1 MLIQFVNPLNSSA
14 LAFPI
19 LECIHIVGFA
29 LSIGTIAIVDFRL
42 LDIGMRRQT
51 PAQLAKDTAVW
62 TLVGLGIM
70 LLSGMALYS
79 SDPDMYYLNYA
90 FLRKMLFLI
99 LAITF
104 NYTIHRKVV
113 ASGASP
119 GKSKAGGVD
128 IDPVVDGGRVRRNLY
143 RVFEPDS
150 RSQESL
156 THAARLLN
164 SFKRPRS
171 SRSCAGRVTFTR

>member
-42 LDIGMRRQT
+42 LDIGLRRQT
-51 PAQLAKDTAVW
+51 PAQLAKDTAAW

-90 FLRKMLFLI
+90 FLGKMLFLI

-104 NYTIHRKVV
+104 NYTIHRKV
-113 ASGASP
+113 AKANPTGAL
-119 GKSKAGGVD
+119 GVVVGGVSVLLWVS
-128 IDPVVDGGRVRRNLY
+128 VV
-143 RVFEPDS
+143 F
-150 RSQESL
+150 
-156 THAARLLN
+156 
-164 SFKRPRS
+164 
-171 SRSCAGRVTFTR
+171 AGLFIAFV

>member
-1 MLIQFVNPLNSSA
+1 MLIQFVNPLNSSP

-42 LDIGMRRQT
+42 LNIGMRRQT
-51 PAQLAKDTAVW
+51 PAQLAQDTAVW

-90 FLRKMLFLI
+90 FLGKMLFLI

-104 NYTIHRKVV
+104 HYTIHRRVV

-119 GKSKAGGVD
+119 GKTKVVAWLSIFLWMGVIFGGIFIGFLNPTLD
-128 IDPVVDGGRVRRNLY
+128 LKRV
-143 RVFEPDS
+143 
-150 RSQESL
+150 
-156 THAARLLN
+156 
-164 SFKRPRS
+164 
-171 SRSCAGRVTFTR
+171 

>member
-1 MLIQFVNPLNSSA
+1 MLTFMLIQFVNPLNSSP

-51 PAQLAKDTAVW
+51 PAQLAKDTGLW
-62 TLVGLGIM
+62 TLFGLAIM
-70 LLSGMALYS
+70 IFSGMALYS

-90 FLRKMLFLI
+90 FLGKMLFLI

-113 ASGASP
+113 AAGASP
-119 GKSKAGGVD
+119 GKTKLVAWISILLWMGVVFGG
-128 IDPVVDGGRVRRNLY
+128 IFIGFLNPTLNL
-143 RVFEPDS
+143 
-150 RSQESL
+150 
-156 THAARLLN
+156 
-164 SFKRPRS
+164 KKI
-171 SRSCAGRVTFTR
+171 

>member
-29 LSIGTIAIVDFRL
+29 LSIGTIVIVDFRL

-51 PAQLAKDTAVW
+51 PAQLARDTGVW

-90 FLRKMLFLI
+90 FLLKMLFLI

-104 NYTIHRKVV
+104 NYTVHRKVV

-119 GKSKAGGVD
+119 GKTKFVAWLSILLWMGVVFGG
-128 IDPVVDGGRVRRNLY
+128 IFIGFLNPTLNLKK
-143 RVFEPDS
+143 V
-150 RSQESL
+150 
-156 THAARLLN
+156 
-164 SFKRPRS
+164 
-171 SRSCAGRVTFTR
+171 

>member
-1 MLIQFVNPLNSSA
+1 MLTFMLIQFVNPLNSSP

-51 PAQLAKDTAVW
+51 PAQLGKDTAVW

-90 FLRKMLFLI
+90 FLGKMLFLI
-99 LAITF
+99 LAIIF
-104 NYTIHRKVV
+104 NYTIHRPALSRDLSPASTRLIACLSLLLWVSVIFGGIFIAVV
-113 ASGASP
+113 PAVP
-119 GKSKAGGVD
+119 G
-128 IDPVVDGGRVRRNLY
+128 
-143 RVFEPDS
+143 
-150 RSQESL
+150 
-156 THAARLLN
+156 
-164 SFKRPRS
+164 
-171 SRSCAGRVTFTR
+171 

>member
-42 LDIGMRRQT
+42 LDMGLRRQT

-90 FLRKMLFLI
+90 FLGKMLFLI
-99 LAITF
+99 LAILF
-104 NYTIHRKVV
+104 NYTVHRKVL
-113 ASGASP
+113 AAGASP
-119 GKSKAGGVD
+119 GKTKLVACISILLWMGVVFGG
-128 IDPVVDGGRVRRNLY
+128 IFIG
-143 RVFEPDS
+143 F
-150 RSQESL
+150 
-156 THAARLLN
+156 LN
-164 SFKRPRS
+164 PTLDLKK
-171 SRSCAGRVTFTR
+171 V